1 MAEKKTSTEMTV
13 EEKLKNLYALQKVLS
28 RIDEIRIIRGEL
40 PLEVQDLEDE
50 IEGLTTR
57 IANKKEEVAAVHLA
71 LNKWSEE
78 KKQAQVA
85 IERCNEQL
93 NSVSNSREYDNLS
106 KEIEYQGL
114 EIELRDKRIREN
126 SVKETEMNEAIVA
139 YEAEKAAR
147 IQELEVKRTEL
158 DEIIRENKAEEDRLR
173 EESKTLEE
181 KIEPRLLT
189 AFKRIRKGS
198 HNGLGVVVV
207 ERDSCGGCFAKI
219 APQRQLDV
227 MFHKKII
234 VCEYCGRILVDPEL
248 AGIKVEKPV
257 EEKKT
262 RRRTKKA
269 E

>member
-114 EIELRDKRIREN
+114 EIELRDKRIREKDQVAIDADSHPAMVN
-126 SVKETEMNEAIVA
+126 DVLETS
-139 YEAEKAAR
+139 AEKKYGIESIRA
-147 IQELEVKRTEL
+147 
-158 DEIIRENKAEEDRLR
+158 II
-173 EESKTLEE
+173 
-181 KIEPRLLT
+181 
-189 AFKRIRKGS
+189 
-198 HNGLGVVVV
+198 
-207 ERDSCGGCFAKI
+207 
-219 APQRQLDV
+219 
-227 MFHKKII
+227 
-234 VCEYCGRILVDPEL
+234 
-248 AGIKVEKPV
+248 GIKSHVC
-257 EEKKT
+257 
-262 RRRTKKA
+262 
-269 E
+269 